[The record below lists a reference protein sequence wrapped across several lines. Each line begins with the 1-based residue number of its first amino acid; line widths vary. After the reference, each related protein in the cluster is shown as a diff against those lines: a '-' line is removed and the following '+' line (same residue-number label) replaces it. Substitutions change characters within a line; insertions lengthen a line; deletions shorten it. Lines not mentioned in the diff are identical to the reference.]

1 MSVRFGLAVSML
13 LTSAL
18 MASVPADAATASK
31 RPKTWT
37 WTFQAD
43 TLGHAPA
50 NTVAFGGTWQ
60 LVADTSLAV
69 SDTTHAAAA
78 DSSGAADSALVMP
91 RVLRQSETEDGIQF
105 HYLQFTKPVVGDMAV
120 SVRFRILEGEIDP
133 SAGVMFHLNPKG
145 KSGYLVRVSGAKGEL
160 IAHYLLSGKR
170 RDLRLAKIAR
180 PEPGTWHTLDVER
193 VGSLIVARYD
203 GEERIRVRDE
213 RFTFGSVGLWTE
225 DDTVVDFAGLSLS
238 MK

>member
-1 MSVRFGLAVSML
+1 VSVRSSLAVSML
-13 LTSAL
+13 LAL
-18 MASVPADAATASK
+18 ALTAPLPANAAKASK
-31 RPKTWT
+31 RLKSWT

-50 NTVAFGGTWQ
+50 SAVTFGGTWQ
-60 LVADTSLAV
+60 IVADSSLAASDTALAAADTS
-69 SDTTHAAAA
+69 
-78 DSSGAADSALVMP
+78 GASDSATVMP
-91 RVLRQSETEDGIQF
+91 RVLRQSEGDDGIQF
-105 HYLQFTKPVVGDMAV
+105 HYIQFTKPVVGNMAV

-133 SAGVMFHLNPKG
+133 SAGVMFLLNPKG
-145 KSGYLVRVSGAKGEL
+145 KSGYLVRVSGARDEL

-170 RDLRLAKIAR
+170 RDLRYAKVAR

-193 VGSLIVARYD
+193 VGSVIIARYD
-203 GEERIRVRDE
+203 GEERIRIRDE

-238 MK
+238 MR